1 MLSPYLDYQEATT
14 LKAILR
20 HHDIDP
26 TDKLVENLG
35 TFLNWTR
42 ADERAKH
49 RLTGG
54 ADQPP
59 FLLVLLSQMGI
70 YGAAALEPERQPTDA

>member
-1 MLSPYLDYQEATT
+1 MLSSYLDYQEAST

-20 HHDIDP
+20 HHGVEP
-26 TDKLVENLG
+26 TDKLVDNLG
-35 TFLNWTR
+35 TLLNWTR

-49 RLTGG
+49 RLTAG

-70 YGAAALEPERQPTDA
+70 YGNAALEPERTTT

>member
-20 HHDIDP
+20 HHGVEP
-26 TDKLVENLG
+26 TDKLVENLS
-35 TFLNWTR
+35 TFLNWVR

-59 FLLVLLSQMGI
+59 YLLVLLSLMGI
-70 YGAAALEPERQPTDA
+70 YGADALEPAKQ